1 MRRMRAAWTA
11 LRLRHP
17 ADVTDAEWALV
28 APLIRPAKRCGRS
41 RTVEVREVLNAI
53 LHVLSSGC
61 QWAALPKE
69 LAPKSTVWGDFSCWD
84 WKGMIARLHHAL
96 CVAVRDEA
104 RREASP
110 TTASIGDRRSQPDGE
125 GGAKGVLQARPVRLR
140 RRQEGGRPQARRR
153 GRPGRAGRLCRWP
166 SGTQLRSDRR
176 LATALARGDPVLRL
190 PGRAA
195 QDRDGAEKLLR
206 QAWRR
211 FPSIAR
217 LIGDAGHQ
225 GPQMAAALARTGHW
239 RSEIVRRSDRH
250 RLVVLAKRWI
260 LERTIAWIGC
270 DRRLAR
276 EFARECRIAAA
287 PVHTAM
293 VRSMLRG
300 LAETDP
306 A

>member
-17 ADVTDAEWALV
+17 VDVTDAEWALV

-110 TTASIGDRRSQPDGE
+110 TTASIGTEGHSQTAKAAQRGFSRLGPSGCDAGKKVVGRTHDAEAGRAVLDACADGPR
-125 GGAKGVLQARPVRLR
+125 GRNCAAIVAWQQHWPGVIRFFAFPAELR
-140 RRQEGGRPQARRR
+140 RI
-153 GRPGRAGRLCRWP
+153 
-166 SGTQLRSDRR
+166 
-176 LATALARGDPVLRL
+176 ATAPRSCCAKPGAARSE
-190 PGRAA
+190 RAA
-195 QDRDGAEKLLR
+195 TFRTTTPRSSSCSWFRTA
-206 QAWRR
+206 
-211 FPSIAR
+211 
-217 LIGDAGHQ
+217 
-225 GPQMAAALARTGHW
+225 PQ
-239 RSEIVRRSDRH
+239 RSGRY
-250 RLVVLAKRWI
+250 
-260 LERTIAWIGC
+260 
-270 DRRLAR
+270 
-276 EFARECRIAAA
+276 
-287 PVHTAM
+287 
-293 VRSMLRG
+293 
-300 LAETDP
+300 
-306 A
+306 